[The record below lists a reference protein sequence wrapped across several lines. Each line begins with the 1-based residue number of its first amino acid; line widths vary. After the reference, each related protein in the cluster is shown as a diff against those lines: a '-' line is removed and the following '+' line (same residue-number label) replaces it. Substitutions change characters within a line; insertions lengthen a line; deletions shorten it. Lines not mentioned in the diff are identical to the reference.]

1 MRCHLNTILLT
12 ICLLT
17 CPSALL
23 PAQQMPLQ
31 SVRGK
36 VVDKA
41 SQSPLPGANITILT
55 TDPLMGA
62 SSDQEG
68 NFVISSVPTG
78 RHRIQVSY
86 IGYLTI
92 IIENQMVTSGK
103 ELVLNIEMEENP
115 VQGKEVEIIAQQRKD
130 QPVNPMALISARSF
144 TIEETSRYAGS
155 YGDPARMA
163 ANYAGVVSTRDN
175 RNDIIVRGNSPFSMK
190 YHIDGMEILNPNH
203 FGATGTTGGPVTVL
217 NTNLLANS
225 DFLTGAFPAEYGNAL
240 SGVFDIHLRNGNS
253 AKREYWGELGFN
265 GLEFGVEG
273 PFKTG
278 GNATYLAAYRYSFTS
293 LLEAMG
299 IRLEESAH
307 YQDLSFRLNFPTKKA
322 GVFRL
327 TGLGG
332 PSSIS
337 LKDSDQPQDKWI
349 FDDHG
354 EDLVTRSRLVAIGAS
369 HTYFFNN
376 DTRLQSYISFTS
388 SGIETTIDTF
398 DLASEGTFRW
408 AGEATAE
415 NKLSASSHLVSK
427 LDSRNTIEGGLIY
440 DFYMVNYIDSQY
452 VHHQYIYYTD
462 ARENMS
468 LCRAYASFQHR
479 FGPKVNASMGAHFQY
494 FTLNGSFSAE
504 PRLSIKWDVTPV
516 SALSAGFGLHSQ
528 MVPAMLYFTQALQ
541 DDGIYIQTNRDLDFM
556 RSMHA
561 VMGYDYLVTEHL
573 RIKTEAFY
581 QELYKIPVKQ
591 SIPQY
596 SVINEGLDYYILRYD
611 SLVSSGTGTNYG
623 IDLTV
628 ERFLYRNYYFLFTAS
643 FYRSDYQ
650 GYDKVTR
657 NTAFD
662 NRYVLNAVG
671 GYELPFGKLKNQFF
685 VLGLRATWTGGR
697 PYLPYDPEKTVTE
710 GQVEY
715 DWDNAYKVRFDDYA
729 RCSLRVGYR
738 RNVAHANILLYI
750 DLQYRSNYTNIDLYR
765 IDVKTGEIVQ
775 GYTMGFYP
783 MATWRIQF

>member
-1 MRCHLNTILLT
+1 MRCHLNTVLLI

-17 CPSALL
+17 CHAVLL
-23 PAQQMPLQ
+23 SAQQMPVQ

-41 SQSPLPGANITILT
+41 SQSPLTGANITILT

-62 SSDQEG
+62 SADQQG
-68 NFVISSVPTG
+68 NFVITNVPTG
-78 RHRIQVSY
+78 RHRIQASF

-92 IIENQMVTSGK
+92 TFENQMVTSGK

-130 QPVNPMALISARSF
+130 QPVNPMSMISARSF

-175 RNDIIVRGNSPFSMK
+175 RNDIVVRGNSPYSMK

-203 FGATGTTGGPVTVL
+203 FGATGTTGGPVTIL

-240 SGVFDIHLRNGNS
+240 SGIFDIHLRNGN
-253 AKREYWGELGFN
+253 AGKREYWGEVGFN
-265 GLEFGVEG
+265 GLEFGLEG

-299 IRLEESAH
+299 IRLEESAN

-332 PSSIS
+332 PSKIS
-337 LKDSDQPQDKWI
+337 LKDSDQPQSKWI

-354 EDLVTRSRLVAIGAS
+354 EDLVTRSRLIAIGAS

-398 DLASEGTFRW
+398 ELASEGTFRW

-440 DFYMVNYIDSQY
+440 DYYMVNYLDSQY

-468 LCRAYASFQHR
+468 FCRAYANFQHR
-479 FGPKVNASMGAHFQY
+479 FGPKVNASMGVHFQY
-494 FTLNGSFSAE
+494 LTLNGSFSAE

-528 MVPAMLYFTQALQ
+528 MVPTMLYFTQALQ
-541 DDGIYIQTNRDLDFM
+541 DDGKYIQTNRDLDFL
-556 RSMHA
+556 RSLHA

-650 GYDKVTR
+650 GYDKVKR

-662 NRYVLNAVG
+662 NRFVLNAVG

-738 RNVAHANILLYI
+738 RNVSHANILLYL

-775 GYTMGFYP
+775 GYSMGFYP